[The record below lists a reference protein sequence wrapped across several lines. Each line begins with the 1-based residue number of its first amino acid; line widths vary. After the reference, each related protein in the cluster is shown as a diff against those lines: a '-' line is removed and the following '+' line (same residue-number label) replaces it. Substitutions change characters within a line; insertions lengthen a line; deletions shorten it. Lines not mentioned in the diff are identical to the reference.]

1 MAKRIRLDKKIRLAI
16 SLIVLVL
23 LFAGRGFGWFGEEPS
38 NNSGNKKS
46 QGETSQTESKKSA
59 GAAETTTTVTR
70 FVDGDTFAVTL
81 NGKRETV
88 RIIGIDTPETRKP
101 NTAVQCYGPAASAYL
116 KNLIGEQTVRL
127 ESDPLND
134 NRDKYGRLLR
144 HVYLPDGR
152 SVAKESIRGGYGF
165 AYTVFPFTGKAE
177 FVAAEQQAKKEVK
190 GLWGNCEITEQNGR
204 KQTSVLE

>member
-23 LFAGRGFGWFGEEPS
+23 LFAGQLFGWFNQEPA
-38 NNSGNKKS
+38 NNSGNES
-46 QGETSQTESKKSA
+46 RAGSSQTEGKKNEDT
-59 GAAETTTTVTR
+59 AEVATTVTR

-81 NGKRETV
+81 NGKKETV

-101 NTAVQCYGPAASAYL
+101 NTPVQCYGPAASAYL
-116 KNLIGEQTVRL
+116 KNLIGEQTVQL
-127 ESDPLND
+127 KSDPLND
-134 NRDKYGRLLR
+134 DRDKYDRLLR

-177 FVAAEQQAKKEVK
+177 FVAAEKDARKKAH
-190 GLWGNCEITEQNGR
+190 GLWATCEITERNGV
-204 KQTSVLE
+204 KQTNSLD